1 MFSKRSASIFSFSD
15 WQRLCFFGIPFKCWS
30 PTVPPQWP
38 ISLLFLCLLNKFST
52 LWGARWR
59 RGFRTTTPLY
69 SIPSLSSVS
78 LAPSFFFFFY
88 IERGSTVLVASHG
101 YAFALTLSFFPS
113 LSLSFI
119 FKLPYF
125 LSTSCEQCYV
135 VPSGLIRVRSR
146 LNTLR
151 HILMGEKNPAAC
163 FPVFPV

>member
-15 WQRLCFFGIPFKCWS
+15 CQRLCFFGIPFKCWS

-78 LAPSFFFFFY
+78 LAPSFFF
-88 IERGSTVLVASHG
+88 
-101 YAFALTLSFFPS
+101 
-113 LSLSFI
+113 SFI
-119 FKLPYF
+119 SNEVLLFWLPLMVTLLHLLSAFF
-125 LSTSCEQCYV
+125 LLCLCLLSSNSHIFCQPAV
-135 VPSGLIRVRSR
+135 SSAMWSPVGSLGLDQGW
-146 LNTLR
+146 TL
-151 HILMGEKNPAAC
+151 
-163 FPVFPV
+163 